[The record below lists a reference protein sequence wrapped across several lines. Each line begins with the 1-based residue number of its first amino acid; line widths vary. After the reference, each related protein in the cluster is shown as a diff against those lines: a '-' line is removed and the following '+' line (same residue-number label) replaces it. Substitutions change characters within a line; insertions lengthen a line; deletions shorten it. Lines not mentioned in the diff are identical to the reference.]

1 MRKKL
6 FEFKFYFNDQI
17 LSINREDGSFKGN
30 SSANIENNQELKTC
44 FKKILLS
51 ATNKSIFNFKE
62 FLKDINIDFMSF
74 ITENFSIDEI
84 ESLKF
89 RRNSSIKDILKI
101 GSSGLKNIV
110 EQSGFRIKDIFEP
123 EKEVKTETIKNNE
136 KPLKYAKGGF

>member
-1 MRKKL
+1 MKNKL
-6 FEFKFYFNDQI
+6 FKFNYYYNDKI

-62 FLKDINIDFMSF
+62 FLKKFDIDFMKF

-84 ESLKF
+84 ESLRF
-89 RRNSSIKDILKI
+89 RRNSNIKDILKI
-101 GSSGLKNIV
+101 GSSGLKDIV

-123 EKEVKTETIKNNE
+123 EKESKKETIKNNE